1 MADKNRVN
9 VSAGPPA
16 RRLNSRERH
25 AAQVAAI
32 ANEQS
37 ELKREAAERRAKR
50 DAQSTAG
57 GIKPD

>member
-1 MADKNRVN
+1 MAVKNSVN
-9 VSAGPPA
+9 VSAGPPG
-16 RRLNSRERH
+16 RRLSSKERH

-50 DAQSTAG
+50 TAQSEAG
-57 GIKPD
+57 GTKPA

>member
-1 MADKNRVN
+1 MAEKHPVN
-9 VSAGPPA
+9 VSAGPPG
-16 RRLNSRERH
+16 RRLSSKERH

-50 DAQSTAG
+50 TAQSEAVGT
-57 GIKPD
+57 KPA

>member
-1 MADKNRVN
+1 MAGKNRVN

-16 RRLNSRERH
+16 RRLSSRERH

-37 ELKREAAERRAKR
+37 DLKREAAERRAKR
-50 DAQSTAG
+50 DAQSAAG
-57 GIKPD
+57 APKPD